1 MDDFIQTL
9 KDGKSKVKQMIM
21 GQGKT
26 TVVAPI
32 LALMLADGRSL
43 VLSVVPQALLEMS
56 RKLMRETFAT
66 IMAKRVFT
74 LKFDR
79 STVIKPVCAHM
90 LVLMPNLSAPI
101 SPVVPPHSHL
111 CSHCE
116 GDVPVAARSR

>member
-1 MDDFIQTL
+1 MAALTGYLTPWLQVEIVDDFIQTL
-9 KDGKSKVKQMIM
+9 KNGKSKVKQMIM

-66 IMAKRVFT
+66 IMAKRIFT

-79 STVIKPVCAHM
+79 STIIKPV
-90 LVLMPNLSAPI
+90 
-101 SPVVPPHSHL
+101 
-111 CSHCE
+111 
-116 GDVPVAARSR
+116 RT